1 MNKKAGLALLGV
13 GLITV
18 VTAIVLATRKTG
30 ASPPPLPVGDDL
42 GVTLTN
48 LDPSATTWELNLFDS
63 SSTGGGTNYIPVTQ
77 TAYFNASSWVLPF
90 KIMLTVYSGTSP
102 LTQILYVE
110 SYMPTNIDGTPNPD
124 YKPIFITKLGSLT
137 FDCKALTFS

>member
-30 ASPPPLPVGDDL
+30 ASPPPLPV
-42 GVTLTN
+42 
-48 LDPSATTWELNLFDS
+48 DPSATTWELNLFDS